1 VEKLTDDLA
10 AAGWAELG
18 RTESAG
24 GALADQA
31 RAEVRQRV
39 GEVAAARDAQVA
51 DRSRPLTGVS
61 EFPDLA
67 EVLPERARLPHRHV
81 RRYGWAYEDMRA
93 EPASRPVFL
102 ATMGPIA
109 AHTAR
114 ATFATNLLAAGG
126 VAVEA
131 AGATDGVEAVTAAY
145 AGQPVVCL
153 AGTDAAYAE
162 WGADLVAA
170 LRAAGAT
177 YVVLAGK
184 PGERTVTD
192 VDDSCAMG
200 VDALGFLGRIR
211 EELSK

>member
-1 VEKLTDDLA
+1 
-10 AAGWAELG
+10 
-18 RTESAG
+18 
-24 GALADQA
+24 
-31 RAEVRQRV
+31 
-39 GEVAAARDAQVA
+39 
-51 DRSRPLTGVS
+51 
-61 EFPDLA
+61 
-67 EVLPERARLPHRHV
+67 
-81 RRYGWAYEDMRA
+81 MRA
-93 EPASRPVFL
+93 TPPDQPVFL
-102 ATMGPIA
+102 ATMGTVA

-131 AGATDGVEAVTAAY
+131 AGATAGVDEVTAAWS
-145 AGQPVVCL
+145 GQPVVCL

-170 LRAAGAT
+170 LRAAGAS

-211 EELSK
+211 EELSR

>member
-1 VEKLTDDLA
+1 
-10 AAGWAELG
+10 
-18 RTESAG
+18 
-24 GALADQA
+24 
-31 RAEVRQRV
+31 
-39 GEVAAARDAQVA
+39 
-51 DRSRPLTGVS
+51 
-61 EFPDLA
+61 
-67 EVLPERARLPHRHV
+67 
-81 RRYGWAYEDMRA
+81 MRA
-93 EPASRPVFL
+93 EPAAQPVFL
-102 ATMGPIA
+102 ATMGPIS

-126 VAVEA
+126 VSVEA
-131 AGATDGVEAVTAAY
+131 VGATDAVEAVTSAY

-170 LRAAGAT
+170 LRAAGAS

-211 EELSK
+211 EELAR

>member
-1 VEKLTDDLA
+1 
-10 AAGWAELG
+10 
-18 RTESAG
+18 
-24 GALADQA
+24 
-31 RAEVRQRV
+31 
-39 GEVAAARDAQVA
+39 
-51 DRSRPLTGVS
+51 
-61 EFPDLA
+61 
-67 EVLPERARLPHRHV
+67 
-81 RRYGWAYEDMRA
+81 
-93 EPASRPVFL
+93 
-102 ATMGPIA
+102 MGPIS

-131 AGATDGVEAVTAAY
+131 AGATGSVDDVTAAY

-162 WGADLVAA
+162 WGADLVTA
-170 LRAAGAT
+170 LRSAGAS

-184 PGERTVTD
+184 PGERTAIRQGNGHSD

>member
-1 VEKLTDDLA
+1 
-10 AAGWAELG
+10 
-18 RTESAG
+18 
-24 GALADQA
+24 
-31 RAEVRQRV
+31 
-39 GEVAAARDAQVA
+39 
-51 DRSRPLTGVS
+51 
-61 EFPDLA
+61 
-67 EVLPERARLPHRHV
+67 
-81 RRYGWAYEDMRA
+81 
-93 EPASRPVFL
+93 
-102 ATMGPIA
+102 MGPIA

-114 ATFATNLLAAGG
+114 ATFATNLFAAGG

-131 AGATDGVEAVTAAY
+131 AGATDAVEAVTSAY

-170 LRAAGAT
+170 LRAAGAS

-211 EELSK
+211 EELAR

>member
-1 VEKLTDDLA
+1 
-10 AAGWAELG
+10 
-18 RTESAG
+18 
-24 GALADQA
+24 
-31 RAEVRQRV
+31 
-39 GEVAAARDAQVA
+39 
-51 DRSRPLTGVS
+51 
-61 EFPDLA
+61 
-67 EVLPERARLPHRHV
+67 
-81 RRYGWAYEDMRA
+81 MRA
-93 EPASRPVFL
+93 QPAEQPVFL

-114 ATFATNLLAAGG
+114 ATFATNLFAAGG

-131 AGATDGVEAVTAAY
+131 AGATSDTSSVLEAY
-145 AGQPVVCL
+145 DGQPVVCL

-170 LRAAGAT
+170 LRAAGAS

-184 PGERTVTD
+184 PGEKTVTD

-211 EELSK
+211 EELAK